1 VEVIAV
7 DDGSSD
13 STLEV
18 LRAFGN
24 GIKVITGPNR
34 GAASARN
41 IGLAQA
47 SGEFVMFLDADDY
60 IEANSLECWLRDA
73 RDADLVLGPFELERD
88 GRRLPGRGPRDSSD
102 IRSFLLDWVAGQFTP
117 PCALLWRT
125 SFVRAIGGW
134 GEDVLRNDDGEL
146 VVRAVLKGAKRRSSK
161 DGIGVYVQ
169 HSHPSRVSLRKDRE
183 ASASELQ
190 AFQRLV
196 PLVSNRQADI
206 SEALGHFFYSIAR
219 RAYVEGLCDI
229 ANAALGDA
237 RKLGLKEHPG
247 TGSHKVFS
255 RLIGLRA
262 KTQLAQ
268 SIARFASRLDRD

>member
-1 VEVIAV
+1 MSVKAALASASVVIPCWNAEKWVTRAVQSALNQTAQPVEVIAV

-125 SFVRAIGGW
+125 
-134 GEDVLRNDDGEL
+134 
-146 VVRAVLKGAKRRSSK
+146 
-161 DGIGVYVQ
+161 
-169 HSHPSRVSLRKDRE
+169 
-183 ASASELQ
+183 
-190 AFQRLV
+190 
-196 PLVSNRQADI
+196 
-206 SEALGHFFYSIAR
+206 
-219 RAYVEGLCDI
+219 
-229 ANAALGDA
+229 
-237 RKLGLKEHPG
+237 
-247 TGSHKVFS
+247 
-255 RLIGLRA
+255 
-262 KTQLAQ
+262 
-268 SIARFASRLDRD
+268 